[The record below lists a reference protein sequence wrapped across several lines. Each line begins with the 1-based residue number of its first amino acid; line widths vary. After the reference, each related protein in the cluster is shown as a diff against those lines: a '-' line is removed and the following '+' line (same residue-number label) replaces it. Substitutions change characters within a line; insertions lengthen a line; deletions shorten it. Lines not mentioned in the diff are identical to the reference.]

1 MLQKVDTISSSVNTR
16 GAQPQQSSPVG
27 AVAGAQSSQTP
38 GQGVE
43 PNFVTQPCSLESL
56 EVHAPF
62 ASTDCL
68 LTWPI
73 FGEQW
78 PHTLLS
84 RELLAGSFQY
94 TESGNDWSAR
104 PACQLQ
110 GPGIREEH
118 VPELVDRFLQF
129 VHPKNPVLYIEQI
142 REHARRIA
150 EDGFG
155 WDATSCIVVSWHF

>member
-1 MLQKVDTISSSVNTR
+1 MLLKVENINSSISTREALPQHVSLAEAVASPQNSQTR
-16 GAQPQQSSPVG
+16 GQA
-27 AVAGAQSSQTP
+27 A
-38 GQGVE
+38 E
-43 PNFVTQPCSLESL
+43 PDYVTQSCSVESL

-73 FGEQW
+73 FAGQW
-78 PHTLLS
+78 PHNFLS
-84 RELLAGSFQY
+84 RELLVGSFHFTQ
-94 TESGNDWSAR
+94 SGNDWFALPSR
-104 PACQLQ
+104 QHQ

-118 VPELVDRFLQF
+118 VPQLVDRFLQF
-129 VHPKNPVLYIEQI
+129 VHSKNPILYIEQI

-155 WDATSCIVVSWHF
+155 WDAPSCIVVSRHP